1 MKTKYLPILG
11 LAGLALSGLS
21 AHAQISYTDGDLIL
35 DFSQSGHSD
44 VEVDIGSL
52 ANLVSLS
59 GGSAYEV
66 GSYSSYLTTAGS
78 SLNSLSFTIFGL
90 QNAASGSVSAH
101 TAYLTTQQSGASPD
115 TAPNDLTGS
124 GQNTLRS
131 SELGILGLQ
140 NSGSLASIG
149 LLPWSSSNPAGSTN
163 GLSFAIIS
171 SGNAN
176 SYTSRT
182 SSGFNGAP
190 NGFPTSITPSSFT
203 SGSVTAD
210 LFEFDPGLGTSQQ
223 AVYDGDF
230 TFNSDGTL
238 DFTSVVPAPEP
249 SVYAIFG
256 VGLLWLG
263 FRHQLRR
270 NSI

>member
-1 MKTKYLPILG
+1 
-11 LAGLALSGLS
+11 
-21 AHAQISYTDGDLIL
+21 
-35 DFSQSGHSD
+35 
-44 VEVDIGSL
+44 
-52 ANLVSLS
+52 
-59 GGSAYEV
+59 
-66 GSYSSYLTTAGS
+66 
-78 SLNSLSFTIFGL
+78 LSFTIFGL

-124 GQNTLRS
+124 VQSTLRS

-190 NGFPTSITPSSFT
+190 NVPTSITPSSFT